1 MDDGSG
7 IKARIEKYIR
17 MFYDNRAKVTTEG
30 VGKKTVE
37 LSDMYAS
44 DAKSFLEKKDYYTA
58 FASIEYAH
66 GLLDAV
72 IAIRDENVH

>member
-7 IKARIEKYIR
+7 IKTRIEKYIG
-17 MFYDNRAKVTTEG
+17 MFYDNRANVKTEG
-30 VGKKTVE
+30 IGKKTVE

-44 DAKSFLEKKDYYTA
+44 DAKSFLEKKDYYTS

-72 IAIRDENVH
+72 KAIREENVH